1 MRDNRVIGSRHNVYD
16 DKCKGNKMSTNKKP
30 AFSALSQVTKTLTNT
45 APAVGGLK
53 LSDTSKTL
61 LGSFSVAS
69 KDFENQK
76 AFLADSL
83 FSDGIRAFHM
93 VGKTDEDKNLLA
105 LRGQIIDLLLNNT
118 EDFRVYHAESKT
130 LSLVLQGAQV
140 QMRTV
145 VIPNLLK
152 NIKTALKGREAKVK
166 NGGVKSKAS
175 TKAQM
180 VLKSVKQ
187 AIRYI
192 GECKEG
198 YTGMVHDLETLNRL
212 AVLTQVK

>member
-1 MRDNRVIGSRHNVYD
+1 MHNRVIGSGQNVYD
-16 DKCKGNKMSTNKKP
+16 DKRKGNKMSTNKKP
-30 AFSALSQVTKTLTNT
+30 AFSALTQVAKTLTNT
-45 APAVGGLK
+45 TPVVNGLK
-53 LSDTSKTL
+53 LSETSKTL

-76 AFLADSL
+76 SFLADSL
-83 FSDGIRAFHM
+83 FSDGIRAFHI

-105 LRGQIIDLLLNNT
+105 LRSQIIDLLLNNPD
-118 EDFRVYHAESKT
+118 DFKVYHAEPKN
-130 LSLVLQGAQV
+130 LSYVLQGAQI

-180 VLKSVKQ
+180 ILKSVKS
-187 AIRYI
+187 AIKYI
-192 GECKEG
+192 GKCKEG
-198 YTGMVHDLETLNRL
+198 YSGMTKDLEILKTLS
-212 AVLTQVK
+212 VMTQVK